1 MGSRLIARM
10 IDFALVMFALL
21 PLYLTAWLIGL
32 DQGPRYDDDT
42 RQIVDG
48 ANPLLRYLFILV
60 AVAAVV
66 GYEVV
71 LTTTQGATFG
81 KRYLH
86 LQVVR
91 RADGTLPT
99 WGPAV
104 IRLLVP
110 ASGLLVCLIGSL
122 VVYASSLLDGS
133 GYNRG
138 WHDRAAGTVVIRT

>member
-1 MGSRLIARM
+1 MGARLIARV
-10 IDFALVMFALL
+10 IDVALVMFALL
-21 PLYLTAWLIGL
+21 PLYLVASWIGL
-32 DQGPRYDDDT
+32 DRGARYDDAT

-48 ANPLLRYLFILV
+48 ANPLLRYLFTLV

-71 LTTTQGATFG
+71 LTTAQGATLG
-81 KRYLH
+81 KRVLH

-91 RADGTLPT
+91 RTDGTLPT

-110 ASGLLVCLIGSL
+110 ASGLLVCFVGSL
-122 VVYASSLLDGS
+122 VVYASPLLDSS

-138 WHDRAAGTVVIRT
+138 WHDLAAGTVVIRT

>member
-1 MGSRLIARM
+1 MGARLIARV
-10 IDFALVMFALL
+10 IDVALVMFALL
-21 PLYLTAWLIGL
+21 PLYLVAWWIGL
-32 DQGPRYDDDT
+32 DQGPQFDAARQPDDG
-42 RQIVDG
+42 VK
-48 ANPLLRYLFILV
+48 PLLRTLFTLV

-71 LTTTQGATFG
+71 LTATQGATLG
-81 KRYLH
+81 KRVLH

-91 RADGTLPT
+91 RADGTLPA

-110 ASGLLVCLIGSL
+110 ASGLLVCFVGSL
-122 VVYASSLLDGS
+122 VVYASPLLDGS

-138 WHDRAAGTVVIRT
+138 WHDRAAGTVVIRV